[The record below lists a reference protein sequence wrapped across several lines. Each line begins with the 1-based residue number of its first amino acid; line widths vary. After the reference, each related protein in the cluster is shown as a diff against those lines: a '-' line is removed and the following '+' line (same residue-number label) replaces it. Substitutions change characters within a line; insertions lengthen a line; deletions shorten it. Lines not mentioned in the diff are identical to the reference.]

1 MIRFSKL
8 FLTPCGYIQSEEK
21 CQLLK
26 DAGFEFEVSKERK
39 SEITKQMNKSWD
51 EFFAELEQYKERY
64 GQITDIKQR
73 KKKALRE
80 WCEAQRD
87 QQAKKKWGK
96 DSDIT
101 DRQIH
106 KLTEL
111 GFDWQETDT
120 PSKGWDDYF
129 CDWLSCS
136 MKQSFCDDNYDLKQW
151 VETQHTEFDKFT
163 KGVPSLLSFSQV
175 KKLKDGHFPLKT
187 SESMKQFR
195 ESWEEMFAQLLLFKI
210 RYKTFDVPDVA
221 PFQELHLWLSQQKVN
236 KLDPQKRNDKTPTII
251 WEERMRRL
259 RDVGFSWHRIIE
271 EAKESHV
278 VTENNNNTDGMGQ
291 AMSASS
297 IAMTKA
303 SRSSASLE
311 GCAYNATPLLPYPG
325 SQSLYTKSKQSLYH
339 PNENPTPEKEL
350 AAQAAMIVKDVN
362 SRTSNGESCNTAA
375 ERQDLM

>member
-1 MIRFSKL
+1 
-8 FLTPCGYIQSEEK
+8 
-21 CQLLK
+21 
-26 DAGFEFEVSKERK
+26 
-39 SEITKQMNKSWD
+39 MNKSWD

-80 WCEAQRD
+80 WCDAQRD

-101 DRQIH
+101 DGQIK

-111 GFDWQETDT
+111 GFDWQETDA

-136 MKQSFCDDNYDLKQW
+136 IKQSFCDDNYDLKQW
-151 VETQHTEFDKFT
+151 VETQHAEFDKFA

-175 KKLKDGHFPLKT
+175 KKLKEGHFPLKI
-187 SESMKQFR
+187 SESMKQSR

-221 PFQELHLWLSQQKVN
+221 PFQELYLWLSQQKVH

-259 RDVGFSWHRIIE
+259 RDVGFGTLRHCYLTPAHSYRTQNQ
-271 EAKESHV
+271 SY
-278 VTENNNNTDGMGQ
+278 TTP
-291 AMSASS
+291 
-297 IAMTKA
+297 TKIQLQ
-303 SRSSASLE
+303 RKSL
-311 GCAYNATPLLPYPG
+311 LHKL
-325 SQSLYTKSKQSLYH
+325 K
-339 PNENPTPEKEL
+339 
-350 AAQAAMIVKDVN
+350 
-362 SRTSNGESCNTAA
+362 
-375 ERQDLM
+375 